1 MNNYLETIDNAINA
15 VHSKAWS
22 DRPDSSEKYDAN
34 LLALIELRSF
44 IEFAFDVEEEK

>member
-1 MNNYLETIDNAINA
+1 MEKYINTVENAINA

-22 DRPDSSEKYDAN
+22 DQPDSAEQYGAD

-44 IEFAFDVEEEK
+44 LESLGEEE